1 MKNSLYFALAASLVA
16 FASCDDEDF
25 TDWAAPTQIENAQG
39 NVDHFDASVYECS
52 YIDLA
57 SLPEGTTTVAL
68 FNLTVTGCELTSTA
82 VKLMGVE
89 YETDANGTFAVADLE
104 NAIISAFGR
113 APEPRL
119 VDAEVIADVKCG
131 VNNYRLEYPFEFQAQ
146 LSAPE
151 IESGYYLVGDMC
163 GWSAESMLAFSHVGE
178 GNVYDYPCFTLTFE
192 TTADNQYWKI
202 IGQNGVDAGDIWSDQ
217 IGVEIDGDVS
227 TEGFLTSNNPGAGKI
242 ETAGKYKMTINM
254 LEGTYSL
261 EAVNYDEF
269 IYYIGSTDGWS
280 NADQLLKLQDDA
292 TGTYTGFIYCADPNG
307 WGNQFKF
314 QRVAGDW
321 GTELNSSHFTTYEGA
336 ATDCGGNLGVSG
348 GESVYYFEVS
358 LGNMTIK
365 ATEITNMNL
374 VGDFNGWNA
383 ADDAQQMIWKAD
395 ERCYLM
401 NRAEVTANGWKFT
414 ANNSWDINLGG
425 QLDDLWANGDNL
437 SAVGGYIKLFPTRTH
452 KNTIYCTVEV
462 LDY

>member
-39 NVDHFDASVYECS
+39 SVDAPDATVTEGGF
-52 YIDLA
+52 INLA
-57 SLPEGTTTVAL
+57 ELPEGTTTVSL
-68 FNLTVTGCELTSTA
+68 FKLAVSGCQLTSTA
-82 VKLMGVE
+82 VKVMGTE
-89 YETDANGTFAVADLE
+89 YETDANGTFAVSDLE
-104 NAIISAFGR
+104 NAIISAYGR
-113 APEPRL
+113 APEVRTL
-119 VDAEVIADVKCG
+119 DAEVIGNVKCG
-131 VNNYRLEYPFEFQAQ
+131 ENNYRMKYPIQIQAQ

-163 GWSAESMLAFSHVGE
+163 GWSAESMLAFTHVGD
-178 GNVYDYPCFTLTFE
+178 GNVYDFPCFTLTFE
-192 TTADNQYWKI
+192 TSADNQYWKI
-202 IGQNGVDAGDIWSDQ
+202 IGQNGVDAGDIWLDQ

-254 LEGTYSL
+254 LEGTYAI

-269 IYYIGSTDGWS
+269 IYYIGATDGWS

-321 GTELNSSHFTTYEGA
+321 GTELNNSHFTTYEGA

-383 ADDAQQMIWKAD
+383 ADDAQQMSWNATD
-395 ERCYLM
+395 RCWEITG
-401 NRAEVTANGWKFT
+401 AGVTANGWKFT
-414 ANNSWDINLGG
+414 ANNDWGINLGG
-425 QLDDLWANGDNL
+425 QLNDLVANGDNL
-437 SAVGGYIKLFPTRTH
+437 SAEGSTIKLYPTRTS
-452 KNTIYCTVEV
+452 KNTIYCTVE
-462 LDY
+462 